1 MNADTILCQYEGMEA
16 AREAIVPMVYSESL
30 PDAVINLGNRQS
42 INKLLPLM
50 LKKHLVSISEYYW
63 LTEQTYDSER
73 LTELY
78 TVILPQ
84 KGVEALTGYME
95 VLQDIGRKIPKY
107 QNHLDQLKSNLHSLL
122 TMY

>member
-1 MNADTILCQYEGMEA
+1 MNADTILYQYEGMEA
-16 AREAIVPMVYSESL
+16 AKEAIVPMVYSESL

-42 INKLLPLM
+42 VNKLLPLM

-84 KGVEALTGYME
+84 KGVEGLTGYME

-107 QNHLDQLKSNLHSLL
+107 QNHSDQLKSNLHSLL